1 MLLDYPDQQDFEE
14 WSRMIDVNVKGVLAG
29 TKAVLADMMTR
40 NEGTIINISSIA
52 GRKTFDNHS
61 VYSHIFS
68 AGNSIQMSGRCMYC
82 NHCQPC
88 PAHID
93 IAAVTKFLDL
103 ATQQDTVP
111 ETVAQHYH
119 SLSATA
125 DDCLMCGRC

>member
-68 AGNSIQMSGRCMYC
+68 AGNSIQRYR
-82 NHCQPC
+82 
-88 PAHID
+88 
-93 IAAVTKFLDL
+93 
-103 ATQQDTVP
+103 
-111 ETVAQHYH
+111 
-119 SLSATA
+119 LSYRRRR
-125 DDCLMCGRC
+125 LPFVG